1 VKHNSTL
8 KIILIILLGIW
19 SVPATITGVIE
30 SVLSKGFSDYI
41 LNIILTTFLGILPA
55 FLAYRILRTII
66 HTSIQRDLQQPK
78 QPVKQNE
85 LKPEFHII
93 YCDNK
98 GKVTGR
104 NICNIKLKDFEENA
118 YIDCYC
124 FLRNAERTFKLNN
137 IKTMVDLSTGELIEN
152 PKEFVCNNF

>member
-1 VKHNSTL
+1 MNQFFL
-8 KIILIILLGIW
+8 KVFQIIFRILFYNFFRYSAW
-19 SVPATITGVIE
+19 V
-30 SVLSKGFSDYI
+30 
-41 LNIILTTFLGILPA
+41 
-55 FLAYRILRTII
+55 LAYRILKTII
-66 HTSIQRDLQQPK
+66 HTPIQKNLQQPK

-85 LKPEFHII
+85 LKPEYHII

-124 FLRNAERTFKLNN
+124 FLRKAERTFKLNN
-137 IKTMVDLSTGELIEN
+137 IQTMVDLSTGELIEK